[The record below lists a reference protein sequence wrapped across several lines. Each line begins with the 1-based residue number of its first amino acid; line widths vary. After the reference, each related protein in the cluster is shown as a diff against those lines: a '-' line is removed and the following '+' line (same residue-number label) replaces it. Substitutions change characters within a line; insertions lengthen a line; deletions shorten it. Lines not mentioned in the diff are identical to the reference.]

1 MLQSARRKRETQAM
15 NQHSKIESATP
26 ATMSAEE
33 WQARI
38 DLAAVYRL
46 CAHYGWDDVI
56 YNHCSMRVPGEPS
69 KFLMK
74 QHELLWTE
82 VTASNLR
89 KVDMNDDLDEKSGVN
104 RPGFT
109 LHGGV
114 LKGRPDVNC
123 AVHVHT
129 ETGMALAGLKHGL
142 KMVSQQAMRFY
153 QRIGYHPYEGITE
166 DFSERERILAALSS
180 HRALVL
186 HNHGLLTVGKTARE
200 GFILMKYLMSA
211 AAIQLQLEATGG
223 ETIEIPVA
231 ICEKVA
237 SQYATHDSGR
247 GAADWPAYLRI
258 VDNIDPSYRN

>member
-1 MLQSARRKRETQAM
+1 M
-15 NQHSKIESATP
+15 NIATKP
-26 ATMSAEE
+26 AINLADISDAER
-33 WQARI
+33 QARV

-74 QHELLWTE
+74 QHELLWNE

-89 KVDMNDDLDEKSGVN
+89 KVDMNDDLDEKAGVN

-129 ETGMALAGLKHGL
+129 ETGMAIAGLKGGL
-142 KMVSQQAMRFY
+142 KMVSQQAIRFY
-153 QRIGYHPYEGITE
+153 NRMGYHAYEGITE
-166 DFSERERILAALSS
+166 DFAERERINRDLGQN
-180 HRALVL
+180 RAMIM
-186 HNHGLLTVGKTARE
+186 HNHGLLTVGKNARE
-200 GFILMKYLMSA
+200 AFVLMKHLIDA
-211 AAIQLQLEATGG
+211 ADIQLKLESTGA
-223 ETIEIPVA
+223 EVIEIPPAVCA
-231 ICEKVA
+231 KTAE
-237 SQYATHDSGR
+237 QYEHHDAGR
-247 GAADWPAYLRI
+247 GSHDWAAYLRML
-258 VDNIDPSYRN
+258 DQIDTSYRN

>member
-1 MLQSARRKRETQAM
+1 M
-15 NQHSKIESATP
+15 NIHQKA
-26 ATMSAEE
+26 SAEAPVGMSPQE
-33 WQARI
+33 WQARV

-46 CAHYGWDDVI
+46 CAHYGWDDII
-56 YNHCSMRVPGEPS
+56 YNHCSMRVPGEDS

-129 ETGMALAGLKHGL
+129 ETGMALAGLKGGL
-142 KMVSQQAMRFY
+142 RMLSQQAMRFY
-153 QRIGYHPYEGITE
+153 NRVGYHPYEGITE
-166 DFSERERILAALSS
+166 DFSERERILAHLGNN
-180 HRALVL
+180 RGLIL
-186 HNHGLLTVGKTARE
+186 HNHGLLTVGKSARE
-200 GFILMKYLMSA
+200 AFILMKYLMSA
-211 AAIQLQLEATGG
+211 ATIQLQMEATGR
-223 ETIEIPVA
+223 EPIEIPPE

-237 SQYATHDSGR
+237 AQYQTHDSGR

-258 VDNIDPSYRN
+258 IDAIDPGYRA